1 MDNLFKNVRSEITY
15 EVEVEKDIK
24 VKMRDD
30 INLST
35 DIYYPTIDGKID
47 KTPRPVLL
55 HRTPYDKG
63 SDRFAEEAE
72 YFTKRGYIVVIQ
84 DNRGRY
90 NSEGEFHKYTQDA
103 NDGYDLTEWI
113 VDQEWCNGKIGTY
126 GTSYGAH
133 TQAAMAS
140 MNAKGLQAMIIDCGG
155 FSNAYMSSARHNG
168 AFELRQLGWA
178 ISQAKLSKEAIE
190 NPVVAKYLD
199 EVNQED
205 WLLRLPWKKGHSPLK
220 WTPAYEDYI
229 LEEWSRGEYDDYWKQ
244 PGLAGELF
252 YDEWSDIP
260 QIHTGGWYD
269 SYTRTTFEN
278 YIGLSKK
285 KKAPVRV
292 LMGPWTHG
300 QRSVSYAGEV
310 DFGLT
315 ASINSLAENWDDYR
329 LLWFDAWMKDFDNGF
344 QDQNSLLLFIMGGGS
359 GLKNEQ
365 ERMQHGGQWR
375 FENEWPLART
385 KFTPYYF
392 LKDGSLSTH
401 KPLNND
407 DSSTFKFDPDNPIPT
422 IGGGLS
428 GGIIAQAG
436 AFHQIENP
444 QFFGSKEPYLP
455 LESRPDILVYETEV
469 LTEDLEVTG
478 PVTIHLEISS
488 SAKDTDFTAKLIDV
502 CPPNQDYPDG
512 FHMNLTDSIMR
523 ARYRNSWEKEELM
536 TPGEVYSLDFELYP
550 TGNLFKSGHKI
561 RVDIS
566 SSNFPR
572 FDVNPNTGGP
582 LGVDQSKI
590 IALNTIHQSKEHA
603 SYIMLPIIPQ

>member
-1 MDNLFKNVRSEITY
+1 
-15 EVEVEKDIK
+15 
-24 VKMRDD
+24 
-30 INLST
+30 
-35 DIYYPTIDGKID
+35 
-47 KTPRPVLL
+47 
-55 HRTPYDKG
+55 
-63 SDRFAEEAE
+63 
-72 YFTKRGYIVVIQ
+72 
-84 DNRGRY
+84 
-90 NSEGEFHKYTQDA
+90 
-103 NDGYDLTEWI
+103 
-113 VDQEWCNGKIGTY
+113 
-126 GTSYGAH
+126 
-133 TQAAMAS
+133 
-140 MNAKGLQAMIIDCGG
+140 
-155 FSNAYMSSARHNG
+155 
-168 AFELRQLGWA
+168 
-178 ISQAKLSKEAIE
+178 
-190 NPVVAKYLD
+190 
-199 EVNQED
+199 
-205 WLLRLPWKKGHSPLK
+205 
-220 WTPAYEDYI
+220 
-229 LEEWSRGEYDDYWKQ
+229 
-244 PGLAGELF
+244 
-252 YDEWSDIP
+252 
-260 QIHTGGWYD
+260 
-269 SYTRTTFEN
+269 
-278 YIGLSKK
+278 
-285 KKAPVRV
+285 
-292 LMGPWTHG
+292 
-300 QRSVSYAGEV
+300 
-310 DFGLT
+310 
-315 ASINSLAENWDDYR
+315 
-329 LLWFDAWMKDFDNGF
+329 MKDFDNGF

-385 KFTPYYF
+385 KFTPYY
-392 LKDGSLSTH
+392 LHMNGNLSAD
-401 KPLNND
+401 KPKNSE
-407 DSSTFKFDPDNPIPT
+407 DSTTFKFDPDNPIPT

-436 AFHQIENP
+436 AFHQIVNP